1 MPAIIAKDRFV
12 ALAGSDLGASDWFL
26 IDQERVDQF
35 ADVTIDHQF
44 IHVDPV
50 KAAATPFG
58 GTIAHGFLTVAL
70 LVHLMKDISVVPQG
84 AVMGIN
90 YGFDKVRFLTPV
102 KVGSRIRATA
112 RVADVAE
119 KSPGQFLVTYDV
131 TVEIEGEAKPA
142 LVARWLGMTVVA

>member
-26 IDQERVDQF
+26 IDQERVDEF